1 MRCRHC
7 SYELW
12 NLVPGVCP
20 ECGNQWRF
28 EAYRF
33 RPGRVQFLCP
43 KCEQNYAGTDEQG
56 LPTPREFSC
65 TRCSEAVALSSM
77 RAIPAPGSDGSD
89 AMDDDFPWVER
100 RRIGRGRAFR
110 KTLWRAI
117 TAPRTLGSTLP
128 TEPAL
133 GDALLFA
140 AWTAFLVSLVTIG
153 PLSIFVAVVMSG
165 TRGVSVGFAGLL
177 GAAGVL
183 LAAPLALL
191 LTAVVWALAAH
202 GILRLTGALARPSVS
217 TLSVTLYAMSAFV
230 LSAVPCLGIYLSW
243 IPTIVMANTMVF
255 ALSIVQ
261 RVSLKRAA
269 LAVLA
274 PLLLAA
280 AVAAAIVWATI
291 ASVMSA
297 TTQVSPP
304 APLVAPAV
312 GTDSDPEAL
321 PGVAS
326 ESPEEQESADDEFP
340 REGEPDPEEP
350 EPKVD
355 PQVPSSG

>member
-65 TRCSEAVALSSM
+65 TRCNESVALASM
-77 RAIPAPGSDGSD
+77 RAIPAPGSDGND

-128 TEPAL
+128 TQPAV

-140 AWTAFLVSLVTIG
+140 GWTAFLVSLVTIG
-153 PLSIFVAVVMSG
+153 PLSIFVAVGMSG
-165 TRGVSVGFAGLL
+165 TRGVSVGFAGLS
-177 GAAGVL
+177 AVAGVL
-183 LAAPLALL
+183 LALPLALL
-191 LTAVVWALAAH
+191 LTAVVWAFAAH
-202 GILRLTGALARPSVS
+202 GILRLTGSLLRPSVS
-217 TLSVTLYAMSAFV
+217 TLSVTLYALSAFV

-243 IPTIVMANTMVF
+243 IPMIVMANTMVF
-255 ALSIVQ
+255 ALATVH
-261 RVSLKRAA
+261 RVSLWRAA
-269 LAVLA
+269 IAVLS

-291 ASVMSA
+291 AAVMSA

-304 APLVAPAV
+304 APLVAPA
-312 GTDSDPEAL
+312 GPPTSDAQAL
-321 PGVAS
+321 PGVAA
-326 ESPEEQESADDEFP
+326 ESPEEQEPADDELP
-340 REGEPDPEEP
+340 GEGEPDPKQAEP
-350 EPKVD
+350 QVD
-355 PQVPSSG
+355 PQVPSGG